1 MILKYQACLRKK
13 FDRIR
18 KEKKK
23 RKEFVLILLRTL
35 DDAVASWT
43 G

>member
-13 FDRIR
+13 FDRIQ
-18 KEKKK
+18 KEKKPEGICADFIADT
-23 RKEFVLILLRTL
+23 RWR
-35 DDAVASWT
+35 S